1 MDKGEKRML
10 KAKSSNVKRG
20 PAPSQLTLMELCA
33 RSGGRCQFRG
43 CNKLL
48 FRDGVTSKVF
58 NNTNV
63 AHIVASRP
71 TGPRG
76 DAKRSYLLSDKIEN
90 LMLMCPEHHHLIDHE
105 AVDQYPE
112 EILLAMKAEQ
122 ERNVERVC
130 EALNAEAT
138 HLLSLRSKIRDDK
151 EVTISRDQM
160 LEAVLPEK
168 RPAEANCIP
177 LDVEVAHFYR
187 DPAFWRDAELTLKN
201 KFDRFVRCVVETDK
215 TAHFSVFPLA
225 PIPLIIKLGHWMG
238 DTIRADVFQKRR
250 SPDTWKW
257 QESNSGSFFLECR
270 DPKPLRKGSGVSLV
284 VSLSAAISKARRIE
298 FAKFVGAK
306 WMYELCASAP
316 GVDCISSKDD
326 LSEFWHNY
334 QQLME
339 FIKSDHP
346 RCKRLS
352 VLVAAPVSAAFE
364 IGRRY
369 MPGIYPVLDIYEEHS
384 GYFFKALEIGG
395 EA

>member
-1 MDKGEKRML
+1 MP
-10 KAKSSNVKRG
+10 KAKSSIVKRG
-20 PAPSQLTLMELCA
+20 PAPSPLTLMELCA
-33 RSGGRCQFRG
+33 RSGGRCQFQG

-48 FRDGVTSKVF
+48 FRDGVTLKDF

-76 DAKRSYLLSDKIEN
+76 DVNRSYLLSDKLEN

-112 EILLAMKAEQ
+112 EVLLAMKAEQ

-138 HLLSLRSKIRDDK
+138 HLLAFRSPIRGDK

-168 RPAEANCIP
+168 RPAEADRIMI
-177 LDVEVAHFYR
+177 DVESSHFYR
-187 DPAFWRDAELTLKN
+187 DPAFWRDAELMLRH
-201 KFDRFVRCVVETDK
+201 KFERFVGSVVETDK
-215 TAHFSVFPLA
+215 KAHFSVFPLA
-225 PIPLIIKLGHWMG
+225 PIPLIIKLGYWMG
-238 DTIRADVFQKRR
+238 DKIRSDVFQKRR

-257 QESNSGSFFLECR
+257 QDNNSGSFFLECR

-284 VSLSAAISKARRIE
+284 VSLSAAIAKERRIA

-339 FIKSDHP
+339 VIKSDHP

-369 MPGIYPVLDIYEEHS
+369 VPGIYPVLDIYEEHY